1 LNILVIED
9 RSAVRAVLH
18 NLLGKMGH
26 NMIDCE
32 SFELGFQYAAR
43 QRPDMIFIDLETQ
56 GLGALGTKA
65 VSFLRATQAQWFPII
80 ATSMGY
86 KSEDYFKMIE
96 AGADDCL
103 FKPIDP
109 ILLKAKFTAYLRI
122 VEDI

>member
-18 NLLGKMGH
+18 NMLGKMGH

-32 SFELGFQYAAR
+32 SFERGFEYACKH
-43 QRPDMIFIDLETQ
+43 RPDMIFIDLETQ
-56 GLGALGTKA
+56 GLTALGTKA
-65 VSFLRATQAQWFPII
+65 VGFLRATQAQWFPII
-80 ATSMGY
+80 TTSMGY
-86 KSEDYFKMIE
+86 KSEDYLKTIE

-109 ILLKAKFTAYLRI
+109 LLLKAKFIAYLRI
-122 VEDI
+122 VHDL